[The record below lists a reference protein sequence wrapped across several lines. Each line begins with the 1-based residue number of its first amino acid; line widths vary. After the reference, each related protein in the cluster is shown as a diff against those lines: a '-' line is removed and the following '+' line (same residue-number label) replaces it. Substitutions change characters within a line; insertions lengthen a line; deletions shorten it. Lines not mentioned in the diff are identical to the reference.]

1 MTFDEYSFFKQDRIQ
16 KIKQIYEE
24 YDLENNAYISFSGGL
39 DSTILH
45 YLFDMAVP
53 YNKIP
58 RLFINTG
65 LEFIL
70 TVKFVKKLQKQDPR
84 IQIINNDLSI
94 TKILREH
101 GY

>member
-1 MTFDEYSFFKQDRIQ
+1 MMTFEEYSFFKQDRIQ

-45 YLFDMAVP
+45 YIFDMAVP
-53 YNKIP
+53 QNKIP

-70 TVKFVKKLQKQDPR
+70 TVKFVKNFKNK
-84 IQIINNDLSI
+84 IQES
-94 TKILREH
+94 K
-101 GY
+101 